1 MSPKK
6 MIGLSFAAPAAKL
19 CEAFDKQ
26 FGADAAWRPPPVVV
40 FVYISS
46 TASMSGSAVR
56 SPRRSPGCS
65 GVRLWMGMSAQ

>member
-6 MIGLSFAAPAAKL
+6 MIGFSFAAPAAKL

-26 FGADAAWRPPPVVV
+26 LGADAAWRPPLVR
-40 FVYISS
+40 FRYISS

-56 SPRRSPGCS
+56 SLRRSPGCS

>member
-6 MIGLSFAAPAAKL
+6 MIGFSFAAPAAKL

-26 FGADAAWRPPPVVV
+26 LGADAMRRPPLVR
-40 FVYISS
+40 FRYISS

-56 SPRRSPGCS
+56 SPRRSPGRS